1 MYLSAIIDLYDRY
14 PVAYVISCRND
25 NNLVF
30 RTFDK
35 AIKDNQ
41 DAKPIF
47 HSDRGFQY
55 TSREF
60 QRKLKDQEMQQSM
73 SRVGHCIDNGP
84 VEGLWGIIKS
94 QMYQMYEIT
103 DEKTLRYAIKD
114 YIRFYAQERLQDR
127 FNCKT
132 PLEVRT
138 EALYTSKPIEYPI
151 PENNRIL
158 KYKEKWTA

>member
-1 MYLSAIIDLYDRY
+1 MSENILQRNFYAPAPNQKWATDVTEFKIPGEKKKLYLSAIIDLYDRY

-60 QRKLKDQEMQQSM
+60 QRKLKDQEMQ
-73 SRVGHCIDNGP
+73 
-84 VEGLWGIIKS
+84 
-94 QMYQMYEIT
+94 
-103 DEKTLRYAIKD
+103 
-114 YIRFYAQERLQDR
+114 
-127 FNCKT
+127 
-132 PLEVRT
+132 
-138 EALYTSKPIEYPI
+138 
-151 PENNRIL
+151 
-158 KYKEKWTA
+158 